1 MEIRY
6 SDRDH
11 AGDGRTRAYA
21 HYRVFEAFRCVA
33 SQIRTVDVSIGRDRR
48 AGYPHRVT
56 CTVSALLCDGERIE
70 ATATGDWPYAAIQQA
85 ATRAREQLD
94 GEVTTCAKPHAAQ

>member
-6 SDRDH
+6 SDTDH

-33 SQIRTVDVSIGRDRR
+33 SHIRTVDVSMGRDRR
-48 AGYPHRVT
+48 ASHQHRVT
-56 CTVSALLCDGERIE
+56 CTVSAALRDGERIE
-70 ATATGDWPYAAIQQA
+70 VTATGDWPYAAIQQA
-85 ATRAREQLD
+85 ATRARQQMD
-94 GEVTTCAKPHAAQ
+94 GKLTSCA

>member
-6 SDRDH
+6 WDRNH

-21 HYRVFEAFRCVA
+21 QYRVFEAFRCAA
-33 SQIRTVDVSIGRDRR
+33 SQIRTVDVSMGRDRR

-56 CTVSALLCDGERIE
+56 CTVLASLHDGEQIE
-70 ATATGDWPYAAIQQA
+70 VTATGDWPYAAIQHA
-85 ATRAREQLD
+85 AARARQQLD
-94 GEVTTCAKPHAAQ
+94 ERITSCMK

>member
-33 SQIRTVDVSIGRDRR
+33 SQIRTVDVSMGRDRR

-56 CTVSALLCDGERIE
+56 CTVSAALRDGERIE
-70 ATATGDWPYAAIQQA
+70 VTATGDWPYAAIQQA

-94 GEVTTCAKPHAAQ
+94 EELTTCAKQPAAQ